1 MEILEK
7 PEGYCPRCGASFEFD
22 KSDVK
27 RTDGKG
33 TPYIECPGCGSMLN
47 SYEKFSQ
54 PEIWK
59 AEYKT
64 ILILVALMTAAFYIG
79 YLFGRL

>member
-7 PEGYCPRCGASFEFD
+7 PEGCCPRCGASFEFD

-33 TPYIECPGCGSMLN
+33 APYIECPGCGSMLN
-47 SYEKFSQ
+47 PYEKFSQ

-59 AEYKT
+59 KEYKS
-64 ILILVALMTAAFYIG
+64 IIALVALMTMSFLVG
-79 YLFGRL
+79 YLSGRL

>member
-27 RTDGKG
+27 RTGGKG

-47 SYEKFSQ
+47 PYEKFSQ
-54 PEIWK
+54 WK
-59 AEYKT
+59 KEYKL
-64 ILILVALMTAAFYIG
+64 ILALVALVTMSFLVG
-79 YLFGRL
+79 YLSGRL